1 MVTPQLIGE
10 RPIKGAS
17 RRGRGVPDSKS
28 GIACYERRQAMPV
41 RTEPDF
47 VGRPTGNA
55 QPQCSLSGGHF
66 PGLHR
71 RVRTGDRHTQT
82 VGTDLA
88 NSLPVAGSQKLRRES
103 SPAEARYRS
112 FGQNAIRNLPCR
124 WPCSSC
130 TSSPVTQSQTLTVPS
145 PSAEARRVPSGLYA
159 KSSGSPRPFFKAGA
173 DFLVEMSPGRTA
185 TTYLGCRQWPVSRQP
200 SLIMNER

>member
-1 MVTPQLIGE
+1 
-10 RPIKGAS
+10 
-17 RRGRGVPDSKS
+17 
-28 GIACYERRQAMPV
+28 MPV

-88 NSLPVAGSQKLRRES
+88 NFLAGGGIPKVEERIFAGGGEISILRAKRNPQFAVPVAMQFVHKFSSHTIPDFDGAVSLCGGQAGAVGIVCQIQRLTPSFFQGRSRFSRRNVPGADGNDIS
-103 SPAEARYRS
+103 GMSPMAR
-112 FGQNAIRNLPCR
+112 I
-124 WPCSSC
+124 
-130 TSSPVTQSQTLTVPS
+130 
-145 PSAEARRVPSGLYA
+145 PSALPDHERAVGTRTVARQSGLREQQIRGPA
-159 KSSGSPRPFFKAGA
+159 SG
-173 DFLVEMSPGRTA
+173 
-185 TTYLGCRQWPVSRQP
+185 P
-200 SLIMNER
+200 SNHVRFT